1 MPTFT
6 ASYTN
11 SRGKTAAI
19 DVEAGDVLQAKR
31 RLRQRGIRVT
41 DIQVKRKHSASS
53 SQAEQQQKE
62 KLRFSGLKSVFERRP
77 GIKQRAVFATKM
89 GALVST
95 GVPIIRSVDLMAS
108 QQKLPL
114 FKRALETVGLELN
127 QGNSL
132 GGAMRDWPNVF
143 DRLTIA
149 MVEAGE
155 AGGVLDEALRR
166 LGQLLEQNAK
176 LQNKIKGAL
185 AYPIA
190 VLVIAIAVFL
200 GMMLFII
207 PIFADLYAQLG
218 GELPAFTQFFVNVS
232 NLLRSSAALF
242 LAAGLALAIFLL
254 LRFYRTHYG
263 RRRIDALML
272 KLPLF
277 GDLIQK
283 TATARFCRTFSSLTR
298 AGVPILL
305 SLDVVREITGNS
317 IIADTIANSRTDV
330 MQGIPLSVALG
341 RTKAFPELALSMLSI
356 GEETGEM
363 DTMLSK
369 VADFYEDEVENATK
383 ALTSLLEPMMI
394 IVVGG
399 IVGVILVA
407 MYLPMFNIFDQI
419 R

>member
-11 SRGKTAAI
+11 GRGRPQAI
-19 DVEAGDVLQAKR
+19 DIEAGDPLQAKR
-31 RLRQRGIRVT
+31 KLRQRGIRVT
-41 DIQVKRKHSASS
+41 DIKVKASS
-53 SQAEQQQKE
+53 ATGSGRIAQE
-62 KLRFSGLKSVFERRP
+62 LRRRQRLSGLKSLLERRP
-77 GIKQRAVFATKM
+77 GIKHRAVFASKM

-95 GVPIIRSVDLMAS
+95 GVPIIRSIDLMAS
-108 QQKLPL
+108 QQRLPL
-114 FKRALETVGLELN
+114 FKRALEAISLELN
-127 QGNSL
+127 QGRSL
-132 GGAMRDWPNVF
+132 AAAMRNWPNVF
-143 DRLTIA
+143 DRLMIA

-166 LGQLLEQNAK
+166 LGQLLEQNAR
-176 LQNKIKGAL
+176 LQNKIKSAL

-190 VLVIAIAVFL
+190 VLVVAIAVFL

-207 PIFADLYAQLG
+207 PIFAGLYSQLG
-218 GELPAFTQFFVNVS
+218 GELPAFTLFFVNVS
-232 NLLRSSAALF
+232 NLLRSSASVI
-242 LAAGLALAIFLL
+242 LAAALALAIFLL
-254 LRFYRTHYG
+254 LRFYRTHQG
-263 RRRIDALML
+263 RRIIDGLML

-283 TATARFCRTFSSLTR
+283 TATARFCRTYSTLTR

-317 IIADTIANSRTDV
+317 IISDTISNSREDV
-330 MQGIPLSVALG
+330 MEGVPLSVALG
-341 RTKAFPELALSMLSI
+341 RTKAFPDLALSMLSI

-383 ALTSLLEPMMI
+383 ALTSLLEPLMI
-394 IVVGG
+394 ILVGG

>member
-11 SRGKTAAI
+11 SRGKTVAI
-19 DVEAGDVLQAKR
+19 DVEAGDALQAKR
-31 RLRQRGIRVT
+31 RLRQRGIRVN
-41 DIQVKRKHSASS
+41 DIQVKKRSS
-53 SQAEQQQKE
+53 TSSREAEKKQQQQ
-62 KLRFSGLKSVFERRP
+62 LRFSGLKSVLERRP
-77 GIKQRAVFATKM
+77 GIKHRAVFATKM

-114 FKRALETVGLELN
+114 FKRALETVSLELN

-155 AGGVLDEALRR
+155 AGGILDEALRR

-232 NLLRSSAALF
+232 TLLRSSVALF

-254 LRFYRTHYG
+254 VRFYRTPYG
-263 RRRIDALML
+263 RRRIDALIL

-305 SLDVVREITGNS
+305 SLEVVREITGNS
-317 IIADTIANSRTDV
+317 IIADTIANSRNDV

>member
-1 MPTFT
+1 MPLFS
-6 ASYTN
+6 ASYTD
-11 SRGKTAAI
+11 SRGRAKAI
-19 DVEAGDVLQAKR
+19 EVDAGDALEAKR
-31 RLRQRGIRVT
+31 RLRRRGIRVN
-41 DIQVKRKHSASS
+41 DIQVKPRVSTSNQNAQRELK
-53 SQAEQQQKE
+53 Q
-62 KLRFSGLKSVFERRP
+62 KLRFSGLKSAFEAKP
-77 GIKQRAVFATKM
+77 GIKQRAVFASKM

-95 GVPIIRSVDLMAS
+95 GVPIIRSIDLMAS

-114 FKRALETVGLELN
+114 FKRALEAISLEVN
-127 QGNSL
+127 QGSNL
-132 GGAMRDWPNVF
+132 GTAMRAWPNVF

-166 LGQLLEQNAK
+166 LGQLLEQNAR

-232 NLLRSSAALF
+232 TLLRSRAALF
-242 LAAGLALAIFLL
+242 LVAGLALAIVLL
-254 LRFYRTHYG
+254 VQFYKTHYG

-305 SLDVVREITGNS
+305 SLDVVKDITGNS
-317 IIADTIANSRTDV
+317 ILADTIGNSREEV
-330 MQGIPLSVALG
+330 MEGAPLSVALG
-341 RTKAFPELALSMLSI
+341 RTKAFPDLALSMLSI

-369 VADFYEDEVENATK
+369 VADFYEDEVDTTAK
-383 ALTSLLEPMMI
+383 ALTSLLEPIMI
-394 IVVGG
+394 VFVGG
-399 IVGVILVA
+399 MVGVILVA
-407 MYLPMFNIFDQI
+407 MYLPMFSIFELI

>member
-11 SRGKTAAI
+11 SRGKTQAI
-19 DVEAGDVLQAKR
+19 DVDAGDLLQAKR
-31 RLRQRGIRVT
+31 RLRQRGILVN
-41 DIQVKRKHSASS
+41 DIKVKPRSSASS
-53 SQAEQQQKE
+53 QRAQEELKR
-62 KLRFSGLKSVFERRP
+62 KLRFSGLQSLFERRP
-77 GIKQRAVFATKM
+77 GIRHRAVFASKM

-95 GVPIIRSVDLMAS
+95 GVPIIRSIELMAS
-108 QQKLPL
+108 QQKLPV
-114 FKRALETVGLELN
+114 FKRALESVSLELN
-127 QGNSL
+127 QGNTL
-132 GGAMRDWPNVF
+132 GMAMRAWPQVF

-176 LQNKIKGAL
+176 LQNKVKGAL

-190 VLVIAIAVFL
+190 VLVIAIAVFF

-207 PIFADLYAQLG
+207 PIFADLYSQLG
-218 GELPAFTQFFVNVS
+218 AELPAFTLFFLNIS
-232 NLLRSSAALF
+232 NLLRSSAAIF
-242 LAAGLALAIFLL
+242 VAAGIALAIFILV
-254 LRFYRTHYG
+254 RFYRTHYG

-317 IIADTIANSRTDV
+317 IIADTIANSREDV

-341 RTKAFPELALSMLSI
+341 RTKAFPELALSMLAI

-394 IVVGG
+394 IFVGG

>member
-11 SRGKTAAI
+11 SRGKTQAI
-19 DVEAGDVLQAKR
+19 DVDAGDALQAKR

-41 DIQVKRKHSASS
+41 DIKVKPRSSASS
-53 SQAEQQQKE
+53 QRAQKE
-62 KLRFSGLKSVFERRP
+62 LQQKLRFSGFKSLVERRP
-77 GIKQRAVFATKM
+77 GIKHRAVFASKM

-95 GVPIIRSVDLMAS
+95 GVPIIRGIDLMAS

-114 FKRALETVGLELN
+114 FKRALESVSLELS

-132 GGAMRDWPNVF
+132 GTAMRAWPNVF

-166 LGQLLEQNAK
+166 LGQLLEQNAR

-218 GELPAFTQFFVNVS
+218 GELPAFTLFFVNVS

-254 LRFYRTHYG
+254 VRFYRTHYG

-317 IIADTIANSRTDV
+317 IIADTIANSRDDV

-341 RTKAFPELALSMLSI
+341 RTKAFPDLALSMLSI

-383 ALTSLLEPMMI
+383 ALTSLLEPLMI

>member
-11 SRGKTAAI
+11 SRGKTQAI
-19 DVEAGDVLQAKR
+19 DVDAGDALQAKR

-41 DIQVKRKHSASS
+41 DIKVKPRSSASS
-53 SQAEQQQKE
+53 QRAQKE
-62 KLRFSGLKSVFERRP
+62 LQQKLRFSGFKSLVERRP
-77 GIKQRAVFATKM
+77 GIKHRAVFASKM

-95 GVPIIRSVDLMAS
+95 GVPIIRSIDLMAS

-114 FKRALETVGLELN
+114 FKRALESVSLELS

-132 GGAMRDWPNVF
+132 GTAMRAWPNVF

-166 LGQLLEQNAK
+166 LGQLLEQNAR

-218 GELPAFTQFFVNVS
+218 GELPAFTLFFVNVS

-254 LRFYRTHYG
+254 VRFYRTHYG

-317 IIADTIANSRTDV
+317 IIADTIANSRDDV

-341 RTKAFPELALSMLSI
+341 RTKAFPDLALSMLSI

-383 ALTSLLEPMMI
+383 ALTSLLEPLMI

>member
-11 SRGKTAAI
+11 SRGKTQAI
-19 DVEAGDVLQAKR
+19 DVDAGDALQAKR

-41 DIQVKRKHSASS
+41 DIKVKPRSSASS
-53 SQAEQQQKE
+53 QRAQRELNQ
-62 KLRFSGLKSVFERRP
+62 KLRFSGLKSAFERRP
-77 GIKQRAVFATKM
+77 GIKHRAVFASKM

-95 GVPIIRSVDLMAS
+95 GVPIIRSIDLMAS

-114 FKRALETVGLELN
+114 FKRALESVSLELN

-132 GGAMRDWPNVF
+132 GTAMRAWPNVF

-218 GELPAFTQFFVNVS
+218 GELPAFTLFFVNVS

-254 LRFYRTHYG
+254 VRFYRTHYG

-317 IIADTIANSRTDV
+317 IIADTIANSRNDV

-341 RTKAFPELALSMLSI
+341 RTKAFPDLALSMLSI

-383 ALTSLLEPMMI
+383 ALTSLLEPLMI

>member
-11 SRGKTAAI
+11 SRGRTQAI
-19 DVEAGDVLQAKR
+19 DVEAGDALQAKR

-41 DIQVKRKHSASS
+41 AIKVKATSLTGSQRIEQQLKRKQRRSALTS
-53 SQAEQQQKE
+53 
-62 KLRFSGLKSVFERRP
+62 LVERRP
-77 GIKQRAVFATKM
+77 GIKHRAVFASKM

-95 GVPIIRSVDLMAS
+95 GVPIIRSIDLMAS

-114 FKRALETVGLELN
+114 FKRALESISLELN
-127 QGNSL
+127 QGRSL
-132 GGAMRDWPNVF
+132 AAAMRGWPNVF
-143 DRLTIA
+143 DRLTVA

-166 LGQLLEQNAK
+166 LGQLLEQNSR
-176 LQNKIKGAL
+176 LQNKIKSAL
-185 AYPIA
+185 AYPIT
-190 VLVIAIAVFL
+190 VLIIAIAVFL

-207 PIFADLYAQLG
+207 PIFADLYSQLG
-218 GELPAFTQFFVNVS
+218 GELPAFTLFFVRIS
-232 NLLRSSAALF
+232 NLLRSSATLF
-242 LAAGLALAIFLL
+242 VVAGLAVAIFLL
-254 LRFYRTHYG
+254 FRFYRTYYG
-263 RRRIDALML
+263 RRLIDALML
-272 KLPLF
+272 RVPLF

-283 TATARFCRTFSSLTR
+283 TATARFCRTYSTLTR

-305 SLDVVREITGNS
+305 SLDVVREITGNA
-317 IIADTIANSRTDV
+317 IISDTISNSREDV
-330 MQGIPLSVALG
+330 MEGVPLSVALG
-341 RTKAFPELALSMLSI
+341 RTKAFPDLALSMLSV

-394 IVVGG
+394 IIVGG